1 MSHARL
7 LLLDLLDLP
16 SLPIDRATQVREAG
30 RGLLSL
36 AATES

>member
-7 LLLDLLDLP
+7 LLLDLVDLP

-30 RGLLSL
+30 RGQRTSPHLR
-36 AATES
+36 